1 METFCFLSMLGF
13 IGVAV
18 FQIFKGFGNSSH
30 SKNGCNM
37 TKEELDKMAY
47 ELNEEAKERYR
58 QWRELIGWSEEEKSV
73 WEYQWENEKK

>member
-1 METFCFLSMLGF
+1 MLTMIPAFIIGIFGSIGQGLSRK
-13 IGVAV
+13 
-18 FQIFKGFGNSSH
+18 KGY
-30 SKNGCNM
+30 NM